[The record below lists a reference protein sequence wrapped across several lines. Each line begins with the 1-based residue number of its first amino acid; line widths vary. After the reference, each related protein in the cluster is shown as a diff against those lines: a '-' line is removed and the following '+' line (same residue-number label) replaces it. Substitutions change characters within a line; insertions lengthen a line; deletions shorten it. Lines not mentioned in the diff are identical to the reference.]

1 MKVSKEELYDLY
13 WNKGMSRREIASYLT
28 EVYGERIT
36 QGQVGHWLEKYGIP
50 RRSVSEAVALKHQKN
65 REEVISENLLDSID
79 ILEEKVR
86 ELEKEIEPL
95 PLSKSILQY
104 FLVSKKKNITVTVVI
119 SDLHIGDSN
128 FLYNTWKS
136 TIGNLYVFLKY
147 LKKEFKI
154 KKFNIVFNGDI
165 VSGREIFRSQELQNI
180 IQRGHWQVFAAE
192 IILKDFLEEVN
203 NILEIDT
210 CYFVKGTHEDIAT
223 NLMLLL
229 KRMFKDK
236 AKYLSRGG
244 IIPIGIKNE
253 LYMFVTHGFG
263 SSDYYPVSLACI
275 RDVTRSV
282 SQYRS
287 KGYNVIRVVT
297 SHSHWLTPEMY
308 YDVKWSVTGGFQKWE
323 KKFSQRPSGI
333 IVVICNDE
341 DSIAVPIRPDPK
353 IEYQEKSDP
362 LLEYRNFILYG
373 KILLEHAKKIE
384 RVEEYDET

>member
-13 WNKGMSRREIASYLT
+13 WNKEMSRREIAAYLT
-28 EVYGERIT
+28 EKLGEKIT
-36 QGQVGHWLEKYGIP
+36 QGQVGYWLEKFGIP
-50 RRSVSEAVALKHQKN
+50 RRKAGIAIALRNRKN
-65 REEVISENLLDSID
+65 RGNEITEEVIDTTEV
-79 ILEEKVR
+79 LEEKIK
-86 ELEKEIEPL
+86 ELEQEIEPL
-95 PLSKSILQY
+95 PQSKSILQY
-104 FLVSKKKNITVTVVI
+104 FLVSKKTITVTVVV

-128 FLYNTWKS
+128 FLYHTWKS
-136 TIGNLYVFLKY
+136 TIDNLHEFLKY
-147 LKKEFKI
+147 LKKTFKI

-165 VSGREIFRSQELQNI
+165 VSGREIFKFQELQNI

-203 NILEIDT
+203 KILEIDT

-244 IIPIGIKNE
+244 LIPIGIKNK

-263 SSDYYPVSLACI
+263 SSDYYPIPLSCL

-282 SQYRS
+282 SQFRAR
-287 KGYNVIRVVT
+287 GYNVIRVVT

-353 IEYQEKSDP
+353 IEYREKNDP

-384 RVEEYDET
+384 KVENHET